1 MEEARKARVRAID
14 RQQLV
19 LRPVDVERLVAE
31 DHPVRAVWEF
41 VGRLD
46 LGALY
51 AAIAA
56 VEGAPGRDATDPRL
70 LVSLWIYAYSEG
82 ISSAREIER
91 LCGYHPAY
99 QWLTGME
106 PVNHHTLSDFRVD
119 QKTVLDELF
128 VQVLGVLGAE
138 GLITLERVM
147 HDGTKVRAH
156 AGVDTFR
163 REERVRAWLEE
174 ARQQVVAMGDPRAE
188 EVSQRV
194 AKARQRAARER
205 TARLAQALEELK
217 NVRAAKPRGADPQQ
231 ARVSVT
237 DPEARVMKHADG
249 GYVPSYN
256 VQVSTDAAAG
266 AIVGIGAT
274 QAGSDYRQLADSVDR
289 VEANLRAVPQQLV
302 ADGGFTTRATILAM
316 EARGI
321 DFFGSLLSSEG
332 RAAAQLKRRGVTP
345 EFWPRAFVYD
355 AARDRYTC
363 PAGKTLPYAGKE
375 KAGRGKTLH
384 AYRAAAAD
392 CAGCACKP
400 RCCPRIATGRTVC
413 RAQDDP
419 VVAAFVTKMQTEAAK
434 AVYRQRGAVAEFSNM
449 QLKATLGLRQF
460 RLRGLRKVTR
470 EALWAALTHNVRLWI
485 RLRWRPTWT
494 ARCAPA

>member
-1 MEEARKARVRAID
+1 MAEARKVRVRAID

-46 LGALY
+46 LSALY

-119 QKTVLDELF
+119 QKTALDELF
-128 VQVLGVLGAE
+128 VQVLGVLSAE

-147 HDGTKVRAH
+147 HDGTKIRAH

-163 REERVRAWLEE
+163 REARVRAWLEE
-174 ARQQVVAMGDPRAE
+174 ARQQVVAMGDPRVE

-205 TARLAQALEELK
+205 TERLEQALEELK
-217 NVRAAKPRGADPQQ
+217 HVRATKPRGTDPQQ

-274 QAGSDYRQLADSVDR
+274 QAGSDYRQLGDSVTR
-289 VEANLRAVPQQLV
+289 IEANLRAVPQQLV
-302 ADGGFTTRATILAM
+302 VDGDSRRGRRFSRWRHVGLISSARCSAVRGARPRSSSAAASRRSFGRRPLSMMRPATGTRVPPERRCGMRGRRRRGGARRCMRTGPPRPI
-316 EARGI
+316 ARGA
-321 DFFGSLLSSEG
+321 
-332 RAAAQLKRRGVTP
+332 RAS
-345 EFWPRAFVYD
+345 
-355 AARDRYTC
+355 
-363 PAGKTLPYAGKE
+363 
-375 KAGRGKTLH
+375 
-384 AYRAAAAD
+384 
-392 CAGCACKP
+392 
-400 RCCPRIATGRTVC
+400 
-413 RAQDDP
+413 
-419 VVAAFVTKMQTEAAK
+419 
-434 AVYRQRGAVAEFSNM
+434 RGAVRASP
-449 QLKATLGLRQF
+449 
-460 RLRGLRKVTR
+460 RGGRSVVRKT
-470 EALWAALTHNVRLWI
+470 I
-485 RLRWRPTWT
+485 RASRPS
-494 ARCAPA
+494 